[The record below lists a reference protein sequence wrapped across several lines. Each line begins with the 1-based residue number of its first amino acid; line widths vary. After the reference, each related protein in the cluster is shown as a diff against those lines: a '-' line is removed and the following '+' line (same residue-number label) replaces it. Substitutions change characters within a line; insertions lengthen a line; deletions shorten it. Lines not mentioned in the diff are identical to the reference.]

1 VKTIET
7 FIQSIQCCFMPVRSF
22 LALLLAAGGLATV
35 AALPVRAGVEDQVR
49 GMVQAGEILPF
60 DAIQNRVRA
69 QMPGDY
75 IGADFDVTT
84 RTYRFRFLV
93 NGNVINVDV
102 DARTG
107 QRVRRSNSY

>member
-1 VKTIET
+1 MRLVSVL
-7 FIQSIQCCFMPVRSF
+7 FVW
-22 LALLLAAGGLATV
+22 LALTAPAV
-35 AALPVRAGVEDQVR
+35 AGVENQVR
-49 GMVQAGEILPF
+49 ELVQAGEILPF

-69 QMPGDY
+69 QTPGDY
-75 IGADFDVTT
+75 MGADFDAGS

-107 QRVRRSNSY
+107 QRVRRSGRF

>member
-1 VKTIET
+1 MTLR
-7 FIQSIQCCFMPVRSF
+7 SI
-22 LALLLAAGGLATV
+22 LALLLASGGLAIG
-35 AALPVRAGVEDQVR
+35 AGGPVRAGVEDQVR

-60 DAIQNRVRA
+60 DAIQNRVRS

-75 IGADFDVTT
+75 IGADFDATT

>member
-1 VKTIET
+1 MIMR
-7 FIQSIQCCFMPVRSF
+7 FFPV
-22 LALLLAAGGLATV
+22 LVLGVALAT
-35 AALPVRAGVEDQVR
+35 ASFAPAFAGVEKEVR
-49 GMVQAGEILPF
+49 DLVQAGEILPF
-60 DAIQNRVRA
+60 DAIQSRVRA

-75 IGADFDVTT
+75 VGADFDAGT

-107 QRVRRSNSY
+107 QQVRRSGRY

>member
-1 VKTIET
+1 MRLVSVL
-7 FIQSIQCCFMPVRSF
+7 FFW
-22 LALLLAAGGLATV
+22 LALTAPAV
-35 AALPVRAGVEDQVR
+35 AGVENQVR
-49 GMVQAGEILPF
+49 ELVQAGEILPF

-69 QMPGDY
+69 QTPGDY
-75 IGADFDVTT
+75 MGADFDAGT

-107 QRVRRSNSY
+107 QRVRRSGRF

>member
-1 VKTIET
+1 MT
-7 FIQSIQCCFMPVRSF
+7 FRSV
-22 LALLLAAGGLATV
+22 LALVLASGVLLLATGG
-35 AALPVRAGVEDQVR
+35 PVRAGVEDQVR
-49 GMVQAGEILPF
+49 GMVQAGEIMPF
-60 DAIQNRVRA
+60 DAIQGRVRA
-69 QMPGDY
+69 QMTGDY
-75 IGADFDVTT
+75 IGADFDANT